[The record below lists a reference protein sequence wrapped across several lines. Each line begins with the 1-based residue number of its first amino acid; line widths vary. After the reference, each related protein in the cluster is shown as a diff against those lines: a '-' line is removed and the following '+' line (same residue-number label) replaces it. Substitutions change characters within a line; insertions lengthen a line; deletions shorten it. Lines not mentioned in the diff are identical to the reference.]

1 VNKKVSEMK
10 TKLLALMVM
19 VLLLPASLAT
29 GCSSPQKSAHGK
41 MPVVVSILP
50 LADLTARVGGDR
62 IEISDILVPPG
73 SSPHTFEPT
82 PSQIRAVAQAKVLV
96 LVGLHL
102 EYWADK
108 VIDASGNKQMVVVVS
123 SKGISTIAGD
133 AEGGGEGGVNPH
145 VWLDP
150 VNAVIMVQNI
160 RDGLIQAD
168 PAGKAVYEARAAAY
182 IKQLQ
187 QLDREVR
194 QQVSHFRE
202 KKFIAFHPAWVYFAR
217 EYGLEQ
223 AAVVETTPG
232 KEPSPAEIA
241 RIVQTAKALHAKA
254 IFAEPQFSPKAAQ
267 AIAEESGAKV
277 LFLDPLGS
285 SLRDPNYI
293 NLIRYNVAQMA
304 KALQ

>member
-1 VNKKVSEMK
+1 MK
-10 TKLLALMVM
+10 RSLLLGTVIIVLLPTLLLA
-19 VLLLPASLAT
+19 
-29 GCSSPQKSAHGK
+29 GCGSSESAANGK

-50 LADLTARVGGDR
+50 LADLAAQVGGNR
-62 IEISDILVPPG
+62 IEISNILVPPG

-82 PSQIRAVAQAKVLV
+82 PSQIRAVAGAKVMV

-108 VIDASGNKQMVVVVS
+108 VIDASGNQKMVVVNTS
-123 SKGISTIAGD
+123 RGIATITGD
-133 AEGGGEGGVNPH
+133 ADNGGAGGVNPH

-150 VNAVIMVQNI
+150 MNAIIMVENI

-168 PAGKAVYEARAAAY
+168 PAGKAVYEANAAAY
-182 IKQLQ
+182 IKQLRT
-187 QLDREVR
+187 LNDEVR
-194 QQVSHFRE
+194 QQVRSFHS

-223 AAVVETTPG
+223 AAVVESTPG

-241 RIVQTAKALHAKA
+241 KIVQTAKALQAKA

-267 AIAEESGAKV
+267 AIAEECGAKV

-285 SLRDPNYI
+285 SLHDRSYI
-293 NLIRYNVAQMA
+293 HLIHYNVDQMA
-304 KALQ
+304 KALR